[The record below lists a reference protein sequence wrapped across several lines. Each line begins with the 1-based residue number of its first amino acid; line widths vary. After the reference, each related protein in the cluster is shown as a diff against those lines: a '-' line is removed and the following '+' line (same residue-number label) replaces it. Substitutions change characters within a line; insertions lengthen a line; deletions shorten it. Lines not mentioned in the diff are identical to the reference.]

1 MSILNS
7 RVCRNLDYVSHVV
20 DCRVESV
27 WIVVEVVERVSF
39 GKVEDAV
46 GLGAHSL
53 EGEEGVYF
61 FG

>member
-1 MSILNS
+1 M
-7 RVCRNLDYVSHVV
+7 
-20 DCRVESV
+20 
-27 WIVVEVVERVSF
+27 VVEVVERVTF